1 MTCDVFMMGLYRSAV
16 WVSNSVLFFRGKVPL
31 KDLENMFTG
40 MSGDFTSEN
49 FSATWYLIENHSS
62 TRLVYIQYIHPSHF
76 CKYFI
81 IYFHVTTL
89 KKLHFATM

>member
-62 TRLVYIQYIHPSHF
+62 TRLVYIQYIHHSHF
-76 CKYFI
+76 CK
-81 IYFHVTTL
+81 
-89 KKLHFATM
+89 